1 MVKVDEAVIARLKKG
16 GRTFEILVDCENALK
31 LKSGENI
38 DLSDVIA
45 TDSIF
50 EDVKKAM
57 HAPSE
62 ALKSVF
68 ATNDRN
74 QIIKTIIKEGEVQI
88 TAEHKKRMLE
98 QKKRLLVT
106 LIHRNAID
114 PKTGMPHPPQRIEN
128 AMTEAKVRVDEYKSA
143 EAQVK
148 DVINKLKPIIPIKYE
163 IREMIVVLPPQYA
176 GRAMGIVR
184 NLCTVLEEKWLNDGK
199 LSMTVEVPAG
209 IQEEFEKKL
218 NDLTHGDLDMKVV
231 RVK

>member
-16 GRTFEILVDCENALK
+16 GKTFEILVDCENALK
-31 LKSGENI
+31 LRSGENI
-38 DLSDVIA
+38 DIGDIIA
-45 TDSIF
+45 TDNIF

-57 HAPSE
+57 HASSE
-62 ALKSVF
+62 ALKTVF
-68 ATNDRN
+68 GTNDRN

-88 TAEHKKRMLE
+88 TAEHKKKMLE
-98 QKKRLLVT
+98 QKKRLLIT

-163 IREMIVVLPPQYA
+163 IREIIIVMPAQYA
-176 GRAMGIVR
+176 GRGMGIVR
-184 NLCTVLEEKWLNDGK
+184 SLCTVLEEKWLNDGK

-218 NDLTHGDLDMKVV
+218 NDLTHGDVDMKVV